1 MPSLHHH
8 RLRNRLPLLRR
19 ILAGDREIRETII
32 NKKIEEIKKEVKI
45 EVLEKEVKTVAQGK
59 EMNTMRRGKEVKP
72 KTPIDVTIMINTTD
86 SKAEEHKTEN
96 KAEE

>member
-1 MPSLHHH
+1 MK
-8 RLRNRLPLLRR
+8 
-19 ILAGDREIRETII
+19 
-32 NKKIEEIKKEVKI
+32 KKIEDQKKEVKI

-59 EMNTMRRGKEVKP
+59 EMNTMPRGKEVKA

-86 SKAEEHKTEN
+86 SKADEHKTEN